1 MRLFKSNFSPPP
13 VEGQQMP
20 CMQLYKRISALFLL
34 IALITACA
42 TGKTMTV
49 AATASLLEDVAK
61 ASNKQSDLMLIRRGM
76 PSYLMLIDGMVEALP
91 DNKRLLISAAQLY
104 ASYASAFIQ
113 DEDKVYATALYA
125 RARDYALRALEKNGF
140 KNPLTRPFDDF
151 AIGLYDLKK
160 KDVPYIFWAASC
172 WGSWISLKQG
182 SMEAMA
188 ELPRVEL
195 LIKKVLELDEAFYYG
210 GAHIFMGVLDASRPR
225 IAGGD
230 LDRAR
235 DHFLKAIE
243 LGDGKFLMARIY
255 YADYYAKKAFDR
267 ELFISILEKVRE
279 IPADNPPELTL
290 LNTVAHTK
298 AKEMLNQVDEYF

>member
-1 MRLFKSNFSPPP
+1 
-13 VEGQQMP
+13 
-20 CMQLYKRISALFLL
+20 MQFCKRISLLFLL
-34 IALITACA
+34 IALLTACA
-42 TGKTMTV
+42 TNKTMTV

-61 ASNKQSDLMLIRRGM
+61 ASYKQSDLMLIRQGM

-113 DEDKVYATALYA
+113 DTDKEYAAALYA
-125 RARDYALRALEKNGF
+125 RAKDYALRALEQNGF
-140 KNPLTRPFDDF
+140 KNPATRPFDDF
-151 AIGLYDLKK
+151 ESRLYDLGK

-172 WGSWISLKQG
+172 WGSWISLNQG
-182 SMEAMA
+182 SIEAMA

-195 LIKKVLELDEAFYYG
+195 LMKRVLELDEAFYYG
-210 GAHIFMGVLDASRPR
+210 GAHIFMGVLDASKPR
-225 IAGGD
+225 VAGGD
-230 LDRAR
+230 LNRAR

-255 YADYYAKKAFDR
+255 YADYYAKKALDR
-267 ELFISILEKVRE
+267 ELFISILEKVRK
-279 IPADNPPELTL
+279 IPADIPPELTL

-298 AKEMLNQVDEYF
+298 AKEMLNRVDEYF

>member
-1 MRLFKSNFSPPP
+1 
-13 VEGQQMP
+13 MP
-20 CMQLYKRISALFLL
+20 CMQFCKRISWLFLL
-34 IALITACA
+34 TVLLSACA
-42 TGKTMTV
+42 TNKTMTV

-61 ASNKQSDLMLIRRGM
+61 ASYKQSDLMLIRQGM

-125 RARDYALRALEKNGF
+125 RARDYALRALEQNGF
-140 KNPLTRPFDDF
+140 KNPTTRTFDDF
-151 AIGLYDLKK
+151 ESGLYDLGK

-172 WGSWISLKQG
+172 WGSWISLNQG
-182 SMEAMA
+182 SIEAMA

-195 LIKKVLELDEAFYYG
+195 LMKRVLELDEAFYYG
-210 GAHIFMGVLDASRPR
+210 GAHIFMGVLDASKPR
-225 IAGGD
+225 VAGGD
-230 LDRAR
+230 LNRAR

-255 YADYYAKKAFDR
+255 YADYYAKKVLDR
-267 ELFISILEKVRE
+267 ELFISILEKVRK
-279 IPADNPPELTL
+279 IPADIPPELTL